1 MPLRFQQRI
10 LDHLAHAGSRGA
22 EARNVAKAL
31 RVLPEERE
39 IFDQAVEILEDE
51 GLIEA
56 DERGVLRL
64 PVARAEVT
72 GRLRV
77 NMRGFG
83 FLIPDQPLR
92 GGDIFIP
99 PPNLADAVTGDR
111 VRVKV
116 MQERDRY
123 RRGEGAP
130 DFSQVGRVIEV
141 IERGQARYTGVLRK
155 EKKQWMVEPDGKLLR
170 DPVLVRDPH
179 AKGAKEGD
187 KVVIEIVHYPQ
198 GAYLAEGV
206 ITEVLGEAGKPS
218 VETQAVIAGHGLR
231 QKFPDDVVEQAREAS
246 QQFDERDESDFEERE
261 DLRDLFTI
269 TIDPPDARDFDDAI
283 TLDYDSD
290 RDEWTLGVHIADVS
304 HFVRQDNALD
314 QEARARGNSVYLP
327 RLVLP
332 MLPEVLSNGV
342 CSLQEGVPRL
352 TKSAFITYDSTGKV
366 ISQRLCSTVIVSNKR
381 LTYLEAQALIDG
393 NESEARKHARSES
406 EYPTELLPALKLMD
420 RLAKILRERRRRDGM
435 IVLNLPEVEL
445 RFDDEGHVIDV
456 VPEDQSFTHTLIEMF
471 MVEANEAVA
480 RTFEDLGVPLIRRI
494 HPDPA
499 TGKMET
505 LQMYALV
512 AGVRIPDQPSRKD
525 LQKLLEATRES
536 SAARAIHFAVLRTL
550 TKATYSPALIGH
562 YALASDHY
570 THFTSPIRRYPDLS
584 VHRAVQAY
592 LDLTENGRRAPG
604 GRKRQQLGRDIVAD
618 DRVLDEEQLIQLGR
632 HCSETE
638 VEAEEAERELR
649 TFLVM
654 QFLEEHHMGAVFPG
668 VVTGVTGGGVFV
680 SIEQF
685 LVEGLVKMN
694 DLPSP
699 LARQEERWRINERTG
714 RLTGQK
720 SGASIGLGDRVDV
733 QIMAIDLGTRQM
745 DLLIQRLPSRDEQP
759 HVTRQSQPY
768 SRKKVEAEGYKRRQK
783 NRAGF
788 KKGRRG
794 RKSGG

>member
-10 LDHLAHAGSRGA
+10 LDHLAHAGHRGA
-22 EARNVAKAL
+22 IARDIARVL
-31 RVLPEERE
+31 RVPAEEKP
-39 IFDQAVEILEDE
+39 IFHEAVEILRDE
-51 GLIEA
+51 GLVEE
-56 DERGVLRL
+56 DDRGYLRL
-64 PVARAEVT
+64 PAAQADVT
-72 GRLRV
+72 GRVRI
-77 NMRGFG
+77 NQRGFG
-83 FLIPDQPLR
+83 FLIPDTPLR
-92 GGDIFIP
+92 SGDIFIP
-99 PPNLADAVTGDR
+99 PHNLSDAVTGDR

-116 MQERDRY
+116 MKERDRY
-123 RRGEGAP
+123 RKGEGAP
-130 DFSQVGRVIEV
+130 DYSQVGRVVEV
-141 IERGQARYTGVLRK
+141 IERGQARYTGVLRR
-155 EKKQWMVEPDGKLLR
+155 EKKQWLVEPDGKLLR
-170 DPVLVRDPH
+170 DPVIVRDPH

-187 KVVIEIVHYPQ
+187 KVVIEIVHYPK

-206 ITEVLGEAGKPS
+206 ITEVLGEAGKPT
-218 VETQAVIAGHGLR
+218 VETQAVIAAHGLR
-231 QKFPDDVVEQAREAS
+231 QRFPEEVVEQARQAS
-246 QQFDERDESDFEERE
+246 RSFNEHDHSEYEDRE
-261 DLRDLFTI
+261 DLRGVFTL
-269 TIDPPDARDFDDAI
+269 TIDPPDAKDFDDAI
-283 TLDYDSD
+283 TIDYDKSK
-290 RDEWTLGVHIADVS
+290 DEWTLGVHIADVS
-304 HFVRQDNALD
+304 HFVKQDGALD
-314 QEARARGNSVYLP
+314 QEAMARGNSVYLP

-352 TKSAFITYDSTGKV
+352 TKSAFITYNGTGKV
-366 ISQRLCSTVIVSNKR
+366 LAQRLCSSVISSNKR

-393 NESEARKHARSES
+393 NEPEARKYARSES
-406 EYPTELLPALKLMD
+406 DYPKELVPTLRLMD
-420 RLAKILRERRRRDGM
+420 KLARILRERRRRDGM

-480 RTFEDLGVPLIRRI
+480 RIFDDLTVPLIRRI

-499 TGKMET
+499 IGKMET
-505 LQMYALV
+505 LQMYAMV
-512 AGVRIPDQPSRKD
+512 AGVRIPESPTRKD
-525 LQKLLEATRES
+525 LQQLLEATRAS

-592 LDLTENGRRAPG
+592 LDRTGNGRKVPG
-604 GRKRQQLGRDIVAD
+604 GRKRLQLGKDLMAD
-618 DRVLDEEQLIQLGR
+618 DRVLDEEQLIELGR

-654 QFLEEHHMGAVFPG
+654 QFLEENHLGAVFPG

-685 LVEGLVKMN
+685 LVEGLVKLS
-694 DLPSP
+694 DLPAP

-720 SGASIGLGDRVDV
+720 SGASIGLGDRVEV
-733 QIMAIDLGTRQM
+733 QIAAIDLGTRQM
-745 DLLIQRLPSRDEQP
+745 DLLIKRLPSREDRP
-759 HVTRQSQPY
+759 HV
-768 SRKKVEAEGYKRRQK
+768 SRASTPHSRRKVEAEGYKRRQK
-783 NRAGF
+783 NRGGY
-788 KKGRRG
+788 KQGRRG
-794 RKSGG
+794 RRGK